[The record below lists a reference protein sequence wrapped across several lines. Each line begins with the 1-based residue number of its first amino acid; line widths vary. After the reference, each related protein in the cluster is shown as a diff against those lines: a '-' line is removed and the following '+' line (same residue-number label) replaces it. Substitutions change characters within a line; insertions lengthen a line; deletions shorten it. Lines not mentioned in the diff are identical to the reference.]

1 MAASLPPSDRRRLRL
16 AHENGYLDATC
27 RDSRAVVKA
36 HGLWC
41 WRLKVPMVWFERHS
55 PRSRFGCLRLDML
68 TTPHMLTGAGQAALK
83 ALEPSK
89 VSPHDA
95 LWERVPL
102 ARLDKL
108 AHAAFRAAVQPQNY
122 RLNRATARIDT
133 GTKKNLK
140 LVPRKA
146 ASA

>member
-1 MAASLPPSDRRRLRL
+1 
-16 AHENGYLDATC
+16 
-27 RDSRAVVKA
+27 
-36 HGLWC
+36 
-41 WRLKVPMVWFERHS
+41 MVWFERHS

-83 ALEPSK
+83 ALDSTK

-102 ARLDKL
+102 PRLDKL

-122 RLNRATARIDT
+122 RLNRAPLAKIDA
-133 GTKKNLK
+133 GAKKILK